1 MSAEEPG
8 KPEPGK
14 TEEIKDEK
22 QDSAATPDQTT
33 LPPER
38 PAINVHAVTLVI
50 LSSLAIIAA
59 LDWAQSFVI
68 SVLLGILFAY
78 TLNPLV
84 NAQEHIKIPRWL
96 AATIVMVFVLW
107 ALGAAIYGLRHQAES
122 IIEMLPKAANK
133 LSVEL
138 SRGGT
143 TGALSNLQK
152 VQNAANKVG
161 EAANSMASDQPK
173 RHVSRIVIEDP
184 VFKFENFV
192 WSGSLELIAFAGQ
205 AIMVIFLT
213 YFLLL
218 SGDTFKRKFV
228 KLTGPSLH
236 RKRITVHIIDDINTS
251 IQKYLFMLL
260 VTNLLVVL
268 LSWLAF
274 EAMDL
279 KNAGVWAT
287 AAGILHLVPYFGP
300 LITSV
305 ITGIAA
311 FLQFESLVMA
321 FSIASISIVIAT
333 FVGVFITTWMT
344 GRIAKMNASAI
355 FISLLFWGWLWGI
368 WGMLLSIPII
378 VIVKVVS
385 QHIEQLHPVAEL
397 LGE

>member
-1 MSAEEPG
+1 MSSEELQPTSES
-8 KPEPGK
+8 PAPAP
-14 TEEIKDEK
+14 I
-22 QDSAATPDQTT
+22 PDDTT

-38 PAINVHAVTLVI
+38 PAINVHGATLVI

-68 SVLLGILFAY
+68 SVLLGILLAY

-84 NAQEHIKIPRWL
+84 DAQEKLRIPRFA

-107 ALGAAIYGLRHQAES
+107 AVCQSVYSLRFQAES
-122 IIEMLPKAANK
+122 IIEMLPQAANK
-133 LSVEL
+133 LSIEL
-138 SRGGT
+138 TRST
-143 TGALSNLQK
+143 EGAFSNLQK
-152 VQNAANKVG
+152 VQNAAHRME
-161 EAANSMASDQPK
+161 EAANSVTSNGDSRQ
-173 RHVSRIVIEDP
+173 HVSRIMIEDP
-184 VFKFENFV
+184 IFKIENFI
-192 WSGSLELIAFAGQ
+192 WSGSLELVAFAGQ

-218 SGDTFKRKFV
+218 SGDTFKRKLV
-228 KLTGPSLH
+228 KLTGPSLT
-236 RKRITVHIIDDINTS
+236 RKRITVHIIDDINIS

-268 LSWLAF
+268 LSWMAF
-274 EAMDL
+274 EAL
-279 KNAGVWAT
+279 GFNNAGVWAVF
-287 AAGILHLVPYFGP
+287 AGVLHLVPYFGP

-305 ITGIAA
+305 VTGIAA
-311 FLQFESLVMA
+311 FLQFGSLVMA
-321 FSIASISIVIAT
+321 ISVASASIVIAT
-333 FVGVFITTWMT
+333 FVGIFVTTWMT
-344 GRIAKMNASAI
+344 GRIAKMNASAV

>member
-1 MSAEEPG
+1 MSAEEPA
-8 KPEPGK
+8 KPENGREPEPENDK
-14 TEEIKDEK
+14 EA
-22 QDSAATPDQTT
+22 SAAVPDQTT

-59 LDWAQSFVI
+59 LDWAQSFII

-84 NAQEHIKIPRWL
+84 TAQERIRVPRWI
-96 AATIVMVFVLW
+96 AATLVMVFVLW
-107 ALGAAIYGLRHQAES
+107 ALGQAVYGLRHQAES

-138 SRGGT
+138 SRSGT
-143 TGALSNLQK
+143 GPLSNLQK

-161 EAANSMASDQPK
+161 EAAHSMTGDQPK

-184 VFKFENFV
+184 IFKFENFV

-205 AIMVIFLT
+205 AIMVVFLT

-228 KLTGPSLH
+228 KLTGPSLT

-268 LSWLAF
+268 MSWLAF
-274 EAMDL
+274 ETMDL

-300 LITSV
+300 LITAV
-305 ITGIAA
+305 VTGVAA
-311 FLQFESLVMA
+311 FLQFDSLVMA
-321 FSIASISIVIAT
+321 VSIAAVSILIAT
-333 FVGVFITTWMT
+333 FVGIFITTWMT
-344 GRIAKMNASAI
+344 GRIAKMNASAV